1 MALQQQSNCSP
12 WQFLLTF
19 LGEWKSDNNSIEVEM
34 GNEKI
39 KSTLLIEL
47 VAVND
52 KNGKNDKIG
61 KWTIK

>member
-1 MALQQQSNCSP
+1 
-12 WQFLLTF
+12 
-19 LGEWKSDNNSIEVEM
+19 M

-61 KWTIK
+61 K

>member
-12 WQFLLTF
+12 RQFLLTL